1 MSDIILNKTKKE
13 LEAVLLQ
20 KQTLYNDTKSIMEKT
35 VYIPYMNMSLM
46 FETEQELIDYFDRMK
61 ESALADYRSNTERIE
76 IMERYNTEPMLSS
89 LKNEITVL
97 NKQIIGIK

>member
-1 MSDIILNKTKKE
+1 MPDIILNKTKKE

-35 VYIPYMNMSLM
+35 VYIPYMNMPLT
-46 FETEQELIDYFDRMK
+46 FETEEQLIEYFDNMK
-61 ESALADYRSNTERIE
+61 NFALADYRSNVERIE
-76 IMERYNTEPMLSS
+76 IMERYNQEPMLSS